1 MRSKLAV
8 LISVL
13 LLTACESQPSAPV
26 SDSSCGHQ
34 LSGAPSEPRSGV
46 RLTGVSQVA
55 DCAEVE
61 ITNSGNAAAVYTI
74 TLTSVGSS
82 KEAQSGSQT
91 MPAVGAGQTMKYSV
105 VLGRLRP
112 AAGNT
117 VQVKISQVRSVPL
130 AEAPSF
136 GGTCPPSGTRLY
148 ADPDPDAAMGL
159 RDLGIHL
166 ENCGK
171 HPVHLTGYP
180 HLQLLDED
188 HKPVPEV
195 KLLQAGGPPHPF
207 DLKPGERASAH
218 LVWRNTTESDAAL
231 NLPYARLRANPSA
244 APVMITPEFDLGT
257 TGKLTITAWTKD
269 QP

>member
-207 DLKPGERASAH
+207 NLKPGERASAH

-257 TGKLTITAWTKD
+257 TGKLTIHPWKKD